1 MKILKFFVVVLSL
14 FGLCTFSYGYL
25 SKHEVFSTIKEL
37 YNRTPSTLVNNKYY
51 MYDKNVNTDFIRVTD
66 DFIVN
71 NKDEI
76 INIYYTII
84 ASGMNNFTFF
94 CDKNYSNCIK
104 DVLSLNDDTI
114 LLSQMNNFVSVYNSF
129 KSIKTTYTNNGKITL
144 SIDRVYSDSDIN
156 RINNEID
163 NIYIKIVI
171 SNDMKENIKS
181 AHDYIINNTKYNV
194 NDEKTSIPTDS
205 STAIGV
211 FFNGLATCNGYT
223 DAMALLLD
231 KMNISNVRISN
242 DSHIWNLVKIDD
254 KWLHLDLTW
263 DDPINNLNQDLL
275 VYDYYLLNNDE
286 LLKADK
292 DLEENDHLFDK
303 EIYNFVS

>member
-163 NIYIKIVI
+163 NIYNKIVI

-223 DAMALLLD
+223 DAM
-231 KMNISNVRISN
+231 IG
-242 DSHIWNLVKIDD
+242 
-254 KWLHLDLTW
+254 
-263 DDPINNLNQDLL
+263 
-275 VYDYYLLNNDE
+275 
-286 LLKADK
+286 
-292 DLEENDHLFDK
+292 
-303 EIYNFVS
+303 

>member
-114 LLSQMNNFVSVYNSF
+114 LL
-129 KSIKTTYTNNGKITL
+129 TNKI
-144 SIDRVYSDSDIN
+144 I
-156 RINNEID
+156 
-163 NIYIKIVI
+163 
-171 SNDMKENIKS
+171 
-181 AHDYIINNTKYNV
+181 
-194 NDEKTSIPTDS
+194 
-205 STAIGV
+205 
-211 FFNGLATCNGYT
+211 
-223 DAMALLLD
+223 
-231 KMNISNVRISN
+231 
-242 DSHIWNLVKIDD
+242 
-254 KWLHLDLTW
+254 HLR
-263 DDPINNLNQDLL
+263 
-275 VYDYYLLNNDE
+275 
-286 LLKADK
+286 
-292 DLEENDHLFDK
+292 
-303 EIYNFVS
+303 